1 MVATIARPLFPRIR
15 ESNRRRVT
23 AVGRVDKR
31 LAVGQLRRQRRL
43 DSEAVYRVRDWTDA
57 FVEVEV
63 VTAPGL
69 QASEG
74 FRFTR
79 EAVLA
84 MDVVPPHEGPSASTD
99 PRD

>member
-1 MVATIARPLFPRIR
+1 MRPRP
-15 ESNRRRVT
+15 
-23 AVGRVDKR
+23 VDET
-31 LAVGQLRRQRRL
+31 LVVGQLRRQRRL

-69 QASEG
+69 QTSDC

-84 MDVVPPHEGPSASTD
+84 MDVVPLDGVPSEPSD

>member
-1 MVATIARPLFPRIR
+1 
-15 ESNRRRVT
+15 
-23 AVGRVDKR
+23 VGRLDDQ
-31 LAVGQLRRQRRL
+31 LAVGQLRRQRLL
-43 DSEAVYRVRDWTDA
+43 DSVAVYRVRNWTDA

-69 QASEG
+69 QASQA

-84 MDVVPPHEGPSASTD
+84 MEVVSDDASPS
-99 PRD
+99 

>member
-1 MVATIARPLFPRIR
+1 M
-15 ESNRRRVT
+15 
-23 AVGRVDKR
+23 GRVDNR

-43 DSEAVYRVRDWTDA
+43 RSEAVYRVCDWTDA

-69 QASEG
+69 QASQS

-84 MDVVPPHEGPSASTD
+84 MEVVPPNEAASE
-99 PRD
+99 PGE

>member
-1 MVATIARPLFPRIR
+1 MSRPDD
-15 ESNRRRVT
+15 T
-23 AVGRVDKR
+23 

-43 DSEAVYRVRDWTDA
+43 QTEAVYRVCEWTDA

-69 QASEG
+69 QASQW

-84 MDVVPPHEGPSASTD
+84 MEVVLPAEGPSESGN
-99 PRD
+99 PRG